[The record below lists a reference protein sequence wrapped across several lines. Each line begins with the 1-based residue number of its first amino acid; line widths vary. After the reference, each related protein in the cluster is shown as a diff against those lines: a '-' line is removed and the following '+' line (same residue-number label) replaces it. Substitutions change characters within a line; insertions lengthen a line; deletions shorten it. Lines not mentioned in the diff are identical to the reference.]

1 MCRKQTSWKCWF
13 RSKSEAIFG
22 GNRMNAQISW
32 NDVKNVFDIQ
42 TMSDLPILFYLND
55 KEIDKMQ
62 KNNAH

>member
-1 MCRKQTSWKCWF
+1 
-13 RSKSEAIFG
+13 
-22 GNRMNAQISW
+22 MNAQISW